1 MHNPADTGRLGQIMR
16 ADPRRCRRGA
26 WRRLQGVVLAALVT
40 CSLASLADSTRL
52 GTFRHWTAISY
63 SDGDGTSCMIW
74 SEPEALQENMGD
86 REGVYVFVT
95 HRSSPPQFDAVN
107 LYSGYAFREQ
117 SDVEVSIGTQVF
129 LLDAS
134 GSNAWTRDASD
145 NEKMARAM
153 RAGLSMTVEGT
164 SADGKRV
171 VDTYS
176 LLGFSAAHNAINE
189 ACGRG
194 SGP

>member
-1 MHNPADTGRLGQIMR
+1 MR
-16 ADPRRCRRGA
+16 ADRRRGRRGA
-26 WRRLQGVVLAALVT
+26 QRRLPGVVLAALVT
-40 CSLASLADSTRL
+40 CSLASLADSTSL
-52 GTFRHWTAISY
+52 GTFQHWTAISY
-63 SDGDGTSCMIW
+63 SDGGGTSCMIW
-74 SEPEALQENMGD
+74 SEPEALQADMSA

-107 LYSGYAFREQ
+107 LHSGYAFREQ
-117 SDVEVSIGTQVF
+117 SVVKVSIGTQVY
-129 LLDAS
+129 LLDTS

-145 NEKMARAM
+145 NEQMARAM
-153 RAGLSMTVEGT
+153 RAGLSMKVEGT
-164 SADGKRV
+164 SANGKRI

-194 SGP
+194 

>member
-1 MHNPADTGRLGQIMR
+1 MR
-16 ADPRRCRRGA
+16 ADPRKRRCGA
-26 WRRLQGVVLAALVT
+26 GRRLQGVALAALVI
-40 CSLASLADSTRL
+40 CSLASPADSTRL

-63 SDGDGTSCMIW
+63 SDGGGTSCMIW
-74 SEPEALQENMGD
+74 SEPDALQADMGD

-107 LYSGYAFREQ
+107 LHSGYAFREQ
-117 SDVEVSIGTQVF
+117 SDVKVSIGAEVF

-134 GSNAWTRDASD
+134 GSNAWTRDAD
-145 NEKMARAM
+145 DDEKMARAM
-153 RAGLSMTVEGT
+153 RAGLSMKVEGT
-164 SADGKRV
+164 SASGKRV

-194 SGP
+194 